1 MKNLIAAAVFGMV
14 AFSVAAKPIAFNF
27 SKVDLN
33 KFLDATYGEVLHKNY
48 VQTPELMAQGKKVS
62 VRISVEES
70 ELSPFLI
77 GFLDQ
82 LGVEQRETGGVIY
95 LAPKSL
101 AAPQAL
107 QVSSPPAMPVDL
119 NSPLPVAFGGLQP
132 VSTAL
137 LVRKDYEVYTP
148 VARTGEFICAF
159 VGAMF
164 SPGACHVSG
173 PVVVLKLDTEDMDK
187 LHPLL
192 EKIDTVAGRVK
203 INATF
208 VEVTS
213 TGRDGFGMSVLA
225 NVLGS
230 QLGVTLGTPSSA
242 ASISLKGT
250 NFSAVI
256 DAIKRD
262 SRFKQ
267 IAAPSGAVYSGERF
281 SIVTGEDVPT
291 LGDIQLDNKGNT
303 SQAVVYRPSGV
314 ILDVVPRVVRG
325 PNGSRVE
332 AVIKAQVSSF
342 VATTNG
348 VNGSPTLSKREVQ
361 TVQLLDDGEVVVL
374 GGLNTS
380 KTTNS
385 TATFFGLP
393 FGHGHQADST
403 ELLLILTASVDR

>member
-1 MKNLIAAAVFGMV
+1 M
-14 AFSVAAKPIAFNF
+14 
-27 SKVDLN
+27 
-33 KFLDATYGEVLHKNY
+33 LHKNY

-70 ELSPFLI
+70 ELSPFLV

-101 AAPQAL
+101 VAPQAL

-164 SPGACHVSG
+164 SSGACHVSG

-242 ASISLKGT
+242 AAISLKGT

-361 TVQLLDDGEVVVL
+361 TVQLLDDGEVVIL
-374 GGLNTS
+374 GGLNAS
-380 KTTNS
+380 KTTN
-385 TATFFGLP
+385 TTTTFFGLP
-393 FGHGHQADST
+393 FGHAHQADST

>member
-1 MKNLIAAAVFGMV
+1 MKNLIAAALFGMV
-14 AFSVAAKPIAFNF
+14 TFSVAAKPIAFNF

-70 ELSPFLI
+70 ELLPFLV

-82 LGVEQRETGGVIY
+82 LGVEQRETGGVVY

-107 QVSSPPAMPVDL
+107 QVSSAPAMPVDL
-119 NSPLPVAFGGLQP
+119 SSPLPVAFGGLQP
-132 VSTAL
+132 VSTAP
-137 LVRKDYEVYTP
+137 LVRKDYDVYTP

-242 ASISLKGT
+242 AAISLKGT

-325 PNGSRVE
+325 TNGSRVE

-348 VNGSPTLSKREVQ
+348 VNGSPKLSKREVQ
-361 TVQLLDDGEVVVL
+361 TVQLLDDGEVLVL

-393 FGHGHQADST
+393 FGHGHEADST